1 MQVKFWRIA
10 LPAVLIFL
18 VLQLGYQ
25 NYEKQKQI
33 NDLINNVS
41 NIENDLNLI
50 SDDLMGKISKK
61 DFSEISKRFTS
72 AHPIQGFGLNQMQI
86 IFDENDDFLRFT
98 LDWEK

>member
-61 DFSEISKRFTS
+61 DFSGISKRFTS
-72 AHPIQGFGLNQMQI
+72 AHPVHSFDLNQMRI
-86 IFDENDDFLRFT
+86 TFDENDDFLRFT